1 MIRVLIADD
10 QELVR
15 TGFRLILLR
24 EPDIEVIADVADG
37 RQAVA
42 AALRMQPDVV
52 LMDIRMPVLDGI
64 AATSQLVADPGCPSR
79 VLILT
84 TFDDDE
90 HVFEALAAGASGFL
104 LKDAP
109 ADELISAIR
118 VLAGGDAMLAPTVTR
133 RLIDQFI
140 RQRPRATEVA
150 SVNTLTVREREVLR
164 CMADGLNNTEI
175 ARSLIIGEAT
185 VKTHV
190 ARVLQKLGARDRVQA
205 VITAYRSGLAYD
217 DEPGPD

>member
-37 RQAVA
+37 QQAVA
-42 AALRMQPDVV
+42 AARRAQPDVV

-64 AATSQLVADPGCPSR
+64 AATSRLTADPDCLSR

-90 HVFEALAAGASGFL
+90 HVFDALAAGASGFL

-109 ADELISAIR
+109 ADELLNAIR
-118 VLAGGDAMLAPTVTR
+118 VVAGGDAMLAPAVTR
-133 RLIDQFI
+133 RLIDHFT
-140 RQRPRATEVA
+140 RQRPRAEEVA
-150 SVNTLTVREREVLR
+150 SVSTLTDREREVLR
-164 CMADGLNNTEI
+164 CMADGLNNAEI
-175 ARSLIIGEAT
+175 ARTLVIGEAT

-190 ARVLQKLGARDRVQA
+190 ARVVLKLGARDRVQA
-205 VITAYRSGLAYD
+205 VIAAYRSGLAYED
-217 DEPGPD
+217 RPGPD

>member
-24 EPDIEVIADVADG
+24 EPDIEVIADAANG
-37 RQAVA
+37 RDAVA
-42 AALRMQPDVV
+42 AAQRLQPDIV

-118 VLAGGDAMLAPTVTR
+118 VVAGGDAMLAPTVTR
-133 RLIDQFI
+133 RLIDQFS
-140 RQRPRATEVA
+140 RQHPRADEVA
-150 SVNTLTVREREVLR
+150 RVSTLTDREREVLR
-164 CMADGLNNTEI
+164 CMADGLNNTET
-175 ARSLIIGEAT
+175 ARALIIGEAT

-190 ARVLQKLGARDRVQA
+190 ARILQKLGARDRVQA

-217 DEPGPD
+217 DPPRPD